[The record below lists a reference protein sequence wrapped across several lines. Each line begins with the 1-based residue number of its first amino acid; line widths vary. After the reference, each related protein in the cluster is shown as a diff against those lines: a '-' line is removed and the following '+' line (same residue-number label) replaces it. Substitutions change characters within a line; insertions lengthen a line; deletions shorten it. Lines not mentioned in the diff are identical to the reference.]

1 MSRLVAATVL
11 VLVAGLSTAHDAV
24 ASIDRTQKR
33 TPKAAVRRAPVRAP
47 AIFPRVVRD
56 DFVQRLAARTP
67 PRFEVEPVRDYRP
80 GCCFDATLESTCRVD
95 DTNEMCWLDAGDG
108 CGPVAVSDDVSA
120 YWPEDLQ
127 IATES
132 GARWGEVSRKEQQRS
147 IREILRVLAER
158 QPAKP
163 VGLVAF
169 AVGYVES
176 GFNPTAE
183 HPKTK
188 ACGLYQFLRGTW
200 RDFARADVADDP
212 DACRNARE
220 NAGAALTFLTHL
232 YERNLQTIVDATPTW
247 GTMNEWERLT
257 TIFAGLYS
265 LHNYGPND
273 PRWQEPENGA
283 RQIALAHVAVLKDF
297 YDNLD
302 GELRRT
308 APRGRPAVAKRPRL
322 TRVSKRLPSPRR

>member
-1 MSRLVAATVL
+1 MQRLVAVTALAL
-11 VLVAGLSTAHDAV
+11 VCGLAAASDVA
-24 ASIDRTQKR
+24 ASIDHGAKR
-33 TPKAAVRRAPVRAP
+33 AKAPVVRRAPVRAP
-47 AIFPRVVRD
+47 AIFPRIVRD
-56 DFVQRLAARTP
+56 DFVQRLAAKTP

-80 GCCFDATLESTCRVD
+80 GCCFDATSESTCRAD
-95 DTNEMCWLDAGDG
+95 DTNAMCWLDAGDG
-108 CGPVAVSDDVSA
+108 CGPMPLGDELVT
-120 YWPEDLQ
+120 YWPEDVQL
-127 IATES
+127 ATES

-163 VGLVAF
+163 IGLVAY

-212 DACRNARE
+212 DACRDARE
-220 NAGAALTFLTHL
+220 NASAAVTFLTHL
-232 YERNLQTIVDATPTW
+232 YETNLKTIVEQTPTW
-247 GTMNEWERLT
+247 ETMNEWDRLT

-283 RQIALAHVAVLKDF
+283 RQIALAHVGVLKEF
-297 YDNLD
+297 YDSLD

-308 APRGRPAVAKRPRL
+308 APRVRPAVAKRPRL
-322 TRVSKRLPSPRR
+322 ARVSKRLPSPRR